1 LALVATEGDE
11 VEELGSLE
19 AFEAGRHGGGRSLHP
34 VLTVGAGE
42 ESRAGSANGLHP
54 TLRKVA
60 KDGAPE
66 ILRLVKG
73 GPPAKLISDRPSL
86 RRPFLRGL

>member
-11 VEELGSLE
+11 VEELGLLE

-34 VLTVGAGE
+34 APTVGAGE
-42 ESRAGSANGLHP
+42 ESRAGGASGLHP
-54 TLRKVA
+54 TLRKSA

-66 ILRLVKG
+66 VLRSVKG
-73 GPPAKLISDRPSL
+73 GPPA
-86 RRPFLRGL
+86 